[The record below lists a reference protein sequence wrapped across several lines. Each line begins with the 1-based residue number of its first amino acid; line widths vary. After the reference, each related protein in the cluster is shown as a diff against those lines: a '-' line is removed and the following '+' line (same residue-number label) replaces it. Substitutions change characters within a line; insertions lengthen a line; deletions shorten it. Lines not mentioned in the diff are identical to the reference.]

1 MNLTNDPKYLIGGFI
16 AGAAVGIAVGM
27 LLAPSEGKKT
37 RQKIV
42 EGTSKLKDNL
52 VGTVNESIE
61 KLKDQFNTKIDQM
74 AKEGKQTLTQ
84 ARKSKC
90 NTESDLSIKLKTMNK
105 LTIKGNWNEIKGKL
119 KQKYG
124 DLTDDDLVFAKGKE
138 EELYGRLQQKLGKT
152 KDELKKE
159 IESI

>member
-27 LLAPSEGKKT
+27 LLAPSEGRKT

-74 AKEGKQTLTQ
+74 AKEGKQKVDYTSE
-84 ARKSKC
+84 K
-90 NTESDLSIKLKTMNK
+90 IK
-105 LTIKGNWNEIKGKL
+105 
-119 KQKYG
+119 
-124 DLTDDDLVFAKGKE
+124 V
-138 EELYGRLQQKLGKT
+138 
-152 KDELKKE
+152 
-159 IESI
+159 